1 MLIALLFF
9 CCCTLILANMNASL
23 AHGSA
28 VSDVPLVPGEQPPAD
43 SIRPASGS
51 VSGTCP
57 DYPPIAK
64 DLIDALKQIPQR
76 RHDGFYVEADIVTWR
91 NKIEMEIVRS

>member
-1 MLIALLFF
+1 
-9 CCCTLILANMNASL
+9 MNASL

-43 SIRPASGS
+43 SIFPASGS

-57 DYPPIAK
+57 DYPPITK
-64 DLIDALKQIPQR
+64 DLIDALKQFHNAIMMDFTSR
-76 RHDGFYVEADIVTWR
+76 RTLSLGATKLRWR
-91 NKIEMEIVRS
+91 